1 MLVKDLKKYL
11 KECNDDSKVIIFALT
26 EDNKY
31 RPFRNI
37 TCTIK
42 DKNSFNEE
50 LHLDI
55 SILKEFKSI
64 HFPNNPCEDDFDFL
78 IDKQQIL
85 LEELED
91 INGELN
97 KLWEKVSD

>member
-1 MLVKDLKKYL
+1 MLVKELKKYL
-11 KECNDDSKVIIFALT
+11 NECNDDSQIVIFALT

-37 TCTIK
+37 TCNIYNK
-42 DKNSFNEE
+42 SAFNEE

-55 SILKEFKSI
+55 NIFSEYKSI
-64 HFPNNPCEDDFDFL
+64 HFPNNPSEETVMFL
-78 IDKQQIL
+78 NDKKQIL

-91 INGELN
+91 LEEEIKEL
-97 KLWEKVSD
+97 WKVED